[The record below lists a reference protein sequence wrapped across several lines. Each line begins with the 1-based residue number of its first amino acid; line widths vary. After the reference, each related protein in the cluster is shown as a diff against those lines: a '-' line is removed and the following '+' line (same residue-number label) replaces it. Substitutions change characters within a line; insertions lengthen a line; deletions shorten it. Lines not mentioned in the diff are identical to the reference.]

1 MSHIVA
7 RPNILWITLED
18 TSPRMGCYGD
28 ALARTPNID
37 KLAGEGMLHRNAFAV
52 AGVCA
57 PSRSSVITGM
67 YPTSIGT
74 HHMRTGHT
82 NTLTPELPTP

>member
-1 MSHIVA
+1 MSHRLE

-28 ALARTPNID
+28 PLARTPNID
-37 KLAGEGMLHRNAFAV
+37 RLANEGTLYRNAYAV

-57 PSRSSVITGM
+57 PSRSAVVTGM
-67 YPTSIGT
+67 YPTLIGT
-74 HHMRTGHT
+74 RQF
-82 NTLTPELPTP
+82 PKR